1 MSHICARFARA
12 AIAAPVRARMAP
24 RFTALGTRLA
34 VAAPTVLVLGLGGA
48 LLAPAGQAN
57 AAVTGHVIFG
67 VAGTTTWTVPAGVTG
82 AIFTLDGGA
91 GGSETTYLG
100 KTSDGGKGGQVSGF
114 LTVTAGQTYTISVG
128 GQGESVQGFYNSAAA
143 GGTGGLGGGGDGGS
157 GDDPGAGG
165 GGASDVI
172 LDNNA
177 LFMAAGGGGAVG
189 SSDQTSPGGDG
200 GGLSGGDGSV
210 FLAEAQYGSARGGTQ
225 TQGGA
230 VGRNDDATG
239 ESQGYFG
246 LGGHGGSANPT
257 EPQTNGG
264 GGGGGGLYGGGGG
277 GSSGGG
283 GGSSYLNADASKT
296 SDTSGVNTGGGYVNI
311 DYGAIDTPTL
321 QLPGGMSVTAGQPFA
336 YQVHADGWPTPDIVA
351 VGGSLPSW
359 LTLAPDGTLSGTTT
373 KAGLYSFRLAAEG
386 PSGETSYDSSVD
398 VLPATG
404 HLTIDGIT
412 PTTVVGTQFA
422 GTAVGHWADEYG
434 NGIGGVSFFP
444 ELLTDGPTA
453 TFENGTDATQAVSSG
468 DGHFYIGVVTAGP
481 TPGNL
486 DLAVAYA
493 PFQYARVHLTIT
505 PANAQAQFGSD
516 DPPPATV
523 DTPYAFVVP
532 TSGWPTPSVSLIA
545 GTLPPGL
552 TLAADGTLSG
562 TPTTAGSY
570 SISLMASNGF
580 GNPATRTTIV
590 KVDAPAPGAPTI
602 GSATAGNTSATVSFT
617 PPASHGSSAITGYTV
632 TATDTTTAA
641 NGGQTATGMGSPI
654 TISGLTN
661 GNAYTFTVTA
671 RNSSGN
677 GPASNPSNTVTPTAP
692 LTVTTTSLAN
702 GTVGGRYT
710 ATLTAAGGVSPYTW
724 SLAPG
729 NSLPAGLTLHADGT
743 ITGSPTTVG
752 ARSVTVTVTDAA
764 NPARTAT
771 HAFTLTVNPAPR
783 RADLAVSNV
792 HQGNFV
798 SGKSGLYRLNVTNT
812 GTATTTGPTTL
823 TETLPRGLSYTLAY
837 GSGWTCRSAA
847 ATGTCT
853 HTGALAPSATS
864 SVMVLVH
871 ITAPV
876 ATIITTTAT
885 VAPTDTTPT
894 DNTSTDRVTVSRR

>member
-1 MSHICARFARA
+1 MTR
-12 AIAAPVRARMAP
+12 
-24 RFTALGTRLA
+24 RFTARGRRLA

-100 KTSDGGKGGQVSGF
+100 KTTEGGKGGQVSGF
-114 LTVTAGQTYTISVG
+114 LRVTAGQTYTISVG
-128 GQGESVQGFYNSAAA
+128 GQGGSVQGFYNSVVA
-143 GGTGGLGGGGDGGS
+143 GGTGGAGGGGDGGS

-165 GGASDVI
+165 GGASGVT

-189 SSDQTSPGGDG
+189 SRDQTSPGGDG
-200 GGLSGGDGSV
+200 GGLTGGDGSL
-210 FLAEAQYGSARGGTQ
+210 FLAESQYGSARGGTQ
-225 TQGGA
+225 SQGGA
-230 VGRNDDATG
+230 VGRNDNATG
-239 ESQGYFG
+239 ESQGYIG

-257 EPQTNGG
+257 DVETNGG

-283 GGSSYLNADASKT
+283 GGSSYLNADASNT

-311 DYGAIDTPTL
+311 DYGAVDTPTL
-321 QLPGGMSVTAGQPFA
+321 QLPSGMSATAGQAFT
-336 YQVHADGWPTPDIVA
+336 YQVHASGWPTPDIVA

-359 LTLAPDGTLSGTTT
+359 LTLSPDGTLSGTTT

-386 PSGETSYDSSVD
+386 PTGETSYDTSIA
-398 VLPATG
+398 VLPAAA

-412 PTTVVGTQFA
+412 PTTVVGTTFA
-422 GTAVGHWADEYG
+422 GTAVGHWADQYG

-468 DGHFYIGVVTAGP
+468 DGSFYIGVVTAGP

-493 PFQYARVHLTIT
+493 PFLYARVHLTIT
-505 PANAQAQFGSD
+505 PANAQAQFGAE

-552 TLAADGTLSG
+552 TLAADGSLSG

-570 SISLMASNGF
+570 PVSLMASNGF
-580 GNPATRTTIV
+580 GNPATRTAVVT
-590 KVDAPAPGAPTI
+590 VDAPAPEAPRI
-602 GSATAGNTSATVSFT
+602 GSATAGNKSATVSFT
-617 PPASHGSSAITGYTV
+617 PPTSQGSSAITGYTV

-641 NGGQTATGMGSPI
+641 NGGLTATGTGSPI
-654 TISGLTN
+654 TITGLTN
-661 GNAYTFTVTA
+661 GDAYTFTVTA
-671 RNSSGN
+671 TNSSGN
-677 GPASNPSNTVTPTAP
+677 GPASDPSNAVTPTAP
-692 LTVTTTSLAN
+692 LAIITTSLAT
-702 GTVGGRYT
+702 GTVGTHYT
-710 ATLTAAGGVSPYTW
+710 ATLTASGGASPYTW

-729 NSLPAGLTLHADGT
+729 SSLPPGITLRADGT
-743 ITGSPTTVG
+743 ISGTPTAAGT
-752 ARSVTVTVTDAA
+752 RSVTVTVSDATT
-764 NPARTAT
+764 PARTAT
-771 HAFTLTVNPAPR
+771 HALTLAVKAAPR
-783 RADLAVSNV
+783 RADLAVSNT

-798 SGKSGLYRLNVTNT
+798 SGHSGWYRLSVTNT
-812 GTATTTGPTTL
+812 GNAATTRATTV
-823 TETLPRGLSYTLAY
+823 TETLPRGLSYTWAY
-837 GSGWTCRSAA
+837 GPGWTCRHTG

-864 SVMVLVH
+864 SVMVLVQ
-871 ITAPV
+871 ITASV
-876 ATIITTTAT
+876 AMTVTTTAT
-885 VAPTDTTPT
+885 VTPADTTPA
-894 DNTSTDRVTVSRR
+894 DNTSTDRVTVRRR